1 MDTISDAGRPHG
13 EPARGFGEG
22 EANRAR
28 AELEPCTCVMQYWR
42 DAVRARCRVDGKLT
56 YRRRGGRGVVA
67 CKAWK

>member
-28 AELEPCTCVMQYWR
+28 AVHVC
-42 DAVRARCRVDGKLT
+42 DAVLA
-56 YRRRGGRGVVA
+56 
-67 CKAWK
+67 